1 MFQSSIMDSQSCNK
15 KNRRKVTLQMS
26 DEHIQDDEIS
36 LLDLA
41 LTVAE
46 NLRLLII
53 GPIAAGLIAL
63 GVSSLLPKTFESVA
77 GLDPVIQY
85 HRQF

>member
-1 MFQSSIMDSQSCNK
+1 M
-15 KNRRKVTLQMS
+15 TP
-26 DEHIQDDEIS
+26 QDLDNDEIS

-53 GPIAAGLIAL
+53 RPIAAGLIAL
-63 GVSSLLPKTFESVA
+63 GVASLLPKAFESVA
-77 GLDPVIQY
+77 ILNVID
-85 HRQF
+85 